1 MELSDA
7 TMRSK
12 SSHLMKIK
20 WKKRCENPLH
30 CYCIFTN
37 MRIFCTN
44 NKFQREQQ
52 IQPTR
57 SFARDNYEILLSIR
71 LMQLLYMKWCHF
83 DESPTQRDGVSHSYH
98 PQLSVALDTLIVV
111 VVLFISHVYVY
122 RCIQSNVIK
131 KEIVWY
137 CILIRQLNKIPCL
150 YDDIATNS
158 LSLSFSFIFPNDDY
172 VSQITAHKWIVSNT
186 STKLIGM
193 NDDKK

>member
-150 YDDIATNS
+150 WWWYCHQLP
-158 LSLSFSFIFPNDDY
+158 LSVFLLHISKWWLC
-172 VSQITAHKWIVSNT
+172 ITDHSPQVDCIKHFNQTDWNEWR
-186 STKLIGM
+186 
-193 NDDKK
+193 